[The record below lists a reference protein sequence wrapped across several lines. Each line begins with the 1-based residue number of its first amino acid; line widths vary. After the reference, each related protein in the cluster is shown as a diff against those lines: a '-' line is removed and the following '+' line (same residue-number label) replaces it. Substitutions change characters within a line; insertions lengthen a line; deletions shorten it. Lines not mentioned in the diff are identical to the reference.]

1 MRKHIEATSL
11 YAAAF
16 FFPLTI
22 QSLLPHVASAFHIH
36 RGIVIFQA
44 IHAKP
49 QWFELN
55 LTIMTLDSNQGKNSC
70 WETSC
75 TPDLVL
81 NMICQAAHSKQVS
94 VKPGMDMALLSGNRG
109 CEMAAA
115 KLL

>member
-1 MRKHIEATSL
+1 MLHQL
-11 YAAAF
+11 F
-16 FFPLTI
+16 
-22 QSLLPHVASAFHIH
+22 
-36 RGIVIFQA
+36 
-44 IHAKP
+44 AKP